1 MGSRHKETFYFRYFV
16 VLVSASV
23 SLVGIVLLNYLSLV
37 QFVTRR
43 VCCPVLVIAGR
54 LFVLG
59 LTLAVNCI
67 ACNVYKVCVR

>member
-1 MGSRHKETFYFRYFV
+1 MDSRHEETFYFRYLV

-43 VCCPVLVIAGR
+43 MCCPVLVIAGK

-59 LTLAVNCI
+59 LSPAVNYI
-67 ACNVYKVCVR
+67 TCNV